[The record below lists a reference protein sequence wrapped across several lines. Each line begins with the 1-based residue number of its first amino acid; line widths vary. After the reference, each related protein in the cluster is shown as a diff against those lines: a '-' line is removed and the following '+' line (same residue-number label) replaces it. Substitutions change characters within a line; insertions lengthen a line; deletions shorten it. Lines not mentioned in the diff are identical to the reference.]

1 MSFTDGGIEQ
11 QVKAF
16 CAQIGADPLLVQG
29 AGGTFLGRTGIRSGS
44 RVLAR
49 GLPMLR

>member
-1 MSFTDGGIEQ
+1 MSMASTSIDK

-29 AGGTFLGRTGIRSGS
+29 AGGNGCAASRAVAWGYNKVRLRS
-44 RVLAR
+44 A
-49 GLPMLR
+49 